1 MTNKLYHLTV
11 QEQYSSETS
20 VLTYWLKHFPLIVG
34 LNNLVK
40 KKINKIKDKK
50 YSVKQ
55 VLGLG

>member
-11 QEQYSSETS
+11 QKQYSSETS

-40 KKINKIKDKK
+40 KGNLIKFKTRNILQNKCYD
-50 YSVKQ
+50 
-55 VLGLG
+55 